1 MSGEFLYPD
10 AGGQEIQRAWGVHLG
25 EALPAPVPE
34 HLQAPGSPPLELDA
48 LVICRIPVIWIR
60 N

>member
-1 MSGEFLYPD
+1 MSGGFLYPD

-48 LVICRIPVIWIR
+48 LVI
-60 N
+60 